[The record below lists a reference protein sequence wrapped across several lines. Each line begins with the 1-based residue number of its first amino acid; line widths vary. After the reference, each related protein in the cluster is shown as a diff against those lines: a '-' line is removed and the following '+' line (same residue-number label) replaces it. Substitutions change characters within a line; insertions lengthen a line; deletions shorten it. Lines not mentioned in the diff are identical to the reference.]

1 MSSDNLVER
10 NKKVIFIGG
19 LVRYNEFG
27 DELTKNRLNV
37 KRMRELDGMLL
48 R

>member
-19 LVRYNEFG
+19 LGRYNEFG
-27 DELTKNRLNV
+27 GKLNKNRLNV
-37 KRMRELDGMLL
+37 KRMHELDEMLL